1 MRSAFKALEHIEKLN
16 EFKQDTLQGAAPVS
30 KETILNR
37 FKSCGIPSNEAFWSQ
52 FLASGLLV
60 KVEGNLYVWKTK
72 HPIHHQKLEGIYL
85 RYQSKMKGYMSSYKQ
100 NLEARK
106 LKREQ
111 EIQYHINFL
120 KSLGYEI
127 YAPVGEYFK
136 KL

>member
-1 MRSAFKALEHIEKLN
+1 MRSTFKALDHIEGLN
-16 EFKQDTLQGAAPVS
+16 ELKQDIIHGAAPVS
-30 KETILNR
+30 KEEILKG

-72 HPIHHQKLEGIYL
+72 HPIHWQKLEGIYL
-85 RYQSKMKGYMSSYKQ
+85 RYQSKLKGYMSNYKQ

-127 YAPVGEYFK
+127 YAPVGKYFEK
-136 KL
+136 M